1 MTGTTFTLHRT
12 EDPSGVSGTGVVAEG
27 WESSDGHWVV
37 LLWLSSTPS
46 LGVYRDIREVELLHG
61 HEGKTRIVW
70 DTPTQYT
77 PYEPPTRGGIPPNWE
92 DLLAGQ
98 KYPPLP
104 PNNDYPDHDA
114 HDPRD

>member
-1 MTGTTFTLHRT
+1 MTGSTFTLHRE

-27 WESSDGHWVV
+27 WESSSGDWVV
-37 LLWLSSTPS
+37 LLWLSTTPT
-46 LGVYRDIREVELLHG
+46 LGIYRDIREVELLHG

-77 PYEPPTRGGIPPNWE
+77 PYEPPTGTSHPEWD

-98 KYPPLP
+98 TPPP
-104 PNNDYPDHDA
+104 SSYPDDDPY
-114 HDPRD
+114 DPRD